1 MAFISIDPATINVG
15 DPLKKEFFD
24 RAKGNF
30 DDLDDR
36 LNNVEAG
43 TTRVPV
49 MKFDMRNASSFS
61 SATGLFY
68 YEADSDFTLTDCFI
82 RIFEKGSLAGFLEI
96 DIKKSTTDLAD
107 GSFTTVFTT
116 APKITFSGAS
126 DYDASTNQVFD
137 PTKVDINAGDF
148 LRLDILQAPPSGV
161 IGRFLLTLFGE

>member
-1 MAFISIDPATINVG
+1 MAFVSIDSATIDVG
-15 DPLKKEFFD
+15 APLKKELFD
-24 RAKGNF
+24 TIKENF
-30 DDLDDR
+30 DNLDDR

-49 MKFDMRNASSFS
+49 IKFDMRNASSFP

-82 RIFEKGSLAGFLEI
+82 RIFEKGSLAGVLEI

-107 GSFTTVFTT
+107 GSFATVFTQK
-116 APKITFSGAS
+116 PSITFSGAS

-137 PTKVDINAGDF
+137 ATKVNINAGDF
-148 LRLDILQAPPSGV
+148 LRLDITQAPSSGV